1 MPPSHIPIAAR
12 LEGARRQ
19 RASLGFNAI
28 IHGSRPGSATSAGGA
43 MRSPLKATYALRNG
57 ERLGGSGAREQAREH
72 RAVLGIARA
81 SVSQAFAHCPP
92 LPGNAALPAACNPSL
107 RHADCLQYRH
117 TRLQKTTWATTALS
131 KGATLLTSER
141 STLTSLRHTS
151 VGLRRRSRSSGSST
165 AMRRSRSGSWRR
177 PRLRL
182 RQLWSR
188 LCAPRLVRYLSPQTG
203 TAMVCCRGAR

>member
-57 ERLGGSGAREQAREH
+57 ERRGGSGAREQAREH

-141 STLTSLRHTS
+141 STLTSCATEALPSKTPRLLLS
-151 VGLRRRSRSSGSST
+151 RRRPWS
-165 AMRRSRSGSWRR
+165 RRSAPPSPSKEPGESCVGRGILET
-177 PRLRL
+177 RL
-182 RQLWSR
+182 
-188 LCAPRLVRYLSPQTG
+188 ALSDAG
-203 TAMVCCRGAR
+203 VG